1 MNPLKCSLAA
11 TLIVLLVACSS
22 GFRDAEIQ
30 SVKKDIRTKFESE
43 GFTVTEVSLVRESNY
58 KLTGFVRVEKKVLVV
73 PLKLTKNC
81 TVTMDNTSRQTL
93 WECK

>member
-1 MNPLKCSLAA
+1 MKKFLPLAA
-11 TLIVLLVACSS
+11 VLSVFLASCSS

-30 SVKKDIRTKFESE
+30 NVKKDIQSKFESE
-43 GFTVTEVSLVRESNY
+43 GFTVTEVSLIRESDF
-58 KLTGFVRVEKKVLVV
+58 KLTGFVRVEKKILVV